1 MKKRIKNAFKN
12 PMLIVLALIIIIFTP
27 QAIYSPGQ
35 NRDVGVVV
43 GIGVDKKDDEFEI
56 SLLTFI
62 PTAQQSFEQMNSV
75 ISGKGETI
83 AKALY
88 NAQIAMGRKVGLSHA
103 KTTIVNQELMQ
114 NDVAQRK
121 YCRRQSA

>member
-43 GIGVDKKDDEFEI
+43 GIGVDKQDDEFEI
-56 SLLTFI
+56 SL
-62 PTAQQSFEQMNSV
+62 
-75 ISGKGETI
+75 
-83 AKALY
+83 
-88 NAQIAMGRKVGLSHA
+88 
-103 KTTIVNQELMQ
+103 
-114 NDVAQRK
+114 
-121 YCRRQSA
+121 